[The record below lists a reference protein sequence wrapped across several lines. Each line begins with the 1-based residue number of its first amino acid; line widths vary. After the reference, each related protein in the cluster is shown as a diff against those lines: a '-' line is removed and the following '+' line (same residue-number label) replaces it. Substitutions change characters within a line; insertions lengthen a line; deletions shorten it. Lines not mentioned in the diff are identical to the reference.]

1 MSVMVYVECV
11 MLVTVLL
18 VLLSAVLCTAHSVI
32 RDTIGLVILY
42 VGHVRL
48 IVGFVVVHLYVL
60 LVRLITIYRGEDAHQ
75 YLLQSQTA

>member
-1 MSVMVYVECV
+1 

-18 VLLSAVLCTAHSVI
+18 VLLSVVRCTVRSVI
-32 RDTIGLVILY
+32 KGTSGLVIRY

-48 IVGFVVVHLYVL
+48 IAGFVVVHLYVL